1 MRVVHLGLL
10 SLAIVTCP
18 DFIQAARAASEMN
31 RPPEVVVSM
40 HGLDLSTDAGVA
52 KARARVRSAAER
64 VCGDFLGILPP
75 PEVARC
81 RATAAR
87 EADAR
92 IAALA
97 SRAGDGGAV
106 LASTDNRTRYRR

>member
-10 SLAIVTCP
+10 SLAIVACP
-18 DFIQAARAASEMN
+18 NFIQAARAASEMN
-31 RPPEVVVSM
+31 QPPKVVVSM

-52 KARARVRSAAER
+52 KAQARVRRAAER
-64 VCGDFLGILPP
+64 VCGDYPGLLPP
-75 PEVARC
+75 PAVQRC
-81 RATAAR
+81 RVTAAR

-106 LASTDNRTRYRR
+106 LASTANRIR